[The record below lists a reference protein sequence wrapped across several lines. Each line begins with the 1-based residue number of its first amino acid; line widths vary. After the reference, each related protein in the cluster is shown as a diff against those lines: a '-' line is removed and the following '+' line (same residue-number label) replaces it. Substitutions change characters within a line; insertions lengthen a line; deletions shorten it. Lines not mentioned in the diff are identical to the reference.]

1 MVYVC
6 SMPYLPG
13 GDLTGIIVS
22 GQGALDH
29 GLPSPG
35 VHPES
40 GTGTA
45 AGAQRLTEA
54 AEAAARGEIYTM
66 ALPTLGKN
74 IFSVIWALMGFP
86 LISQGVRQADCR
98 QLFYKPS
105 EPALI

>member
-1 MVYVC
+1 MVYIC

-40 GTGTA
+40 GRGTA